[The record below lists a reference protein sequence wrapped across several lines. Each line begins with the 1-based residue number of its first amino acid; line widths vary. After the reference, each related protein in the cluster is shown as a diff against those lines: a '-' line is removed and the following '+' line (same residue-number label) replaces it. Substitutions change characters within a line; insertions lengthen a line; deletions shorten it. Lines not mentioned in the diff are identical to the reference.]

1 MQWLLVRNGV
11 IENIVVWD
19 GVTEW
24 TPPDGF
30 ELVGYDGDPPAMI
43 GWGWV
48 DGQLIVPPEPAPIPV
63 GEQQGP
69 TVVAD

>member
-1 MQWLLVRNGV
+1 MQWLLVKNGI

-30 ELVGYDGDPPAMI
+30 ELVGYDGDPAAAI

-48 DGQLIVPPEPAPIPV
+48 DGNLIPNPEDFDA
-63 GEQQGP
+63 E
-69 TVVAD
+69 TSEVVKG